1 MRENCTSGSVEG
13 AAGDRCPYSDPWIRD
28 RRAERGSGPHIQ
40 HWLATSEPV
49 SRSDMPLLVGGSGS
63 ARRRSSAKAPHRA
76 SVRGGDPANRLRSVH
91 AQPRRHNRQF
101 APEGPSL
108 APPW

>member
-63 ARRRSSAKAPHRA
+63 ARRRD
-76 SVRGGDPANRLRSVH
+76 G
-91 AQPRRHNRQF
+91 
-101 APEGPSL
+101 
-108 APPW
+108 